1 MNYNELEEI
10 KFQVSD
16 SIKVNASIEAL
27 SIEDVEEGE
36 TIHLYDDMDI
46 ERLTNVLYDIKFWWG
61 EVSV

>member
-46 ERLTNVLYDIKFWWG
+46 ERLTNVLYDIKFWCK
-61 EVSV
+61 